1 MREMIISAIYIEML
15 GHDASFSYIQ
25 AVNITQSKSFPL
37 KKIGYLACCLFLN
50 ENSEF
55 LLLLVSAIQKDL
67 QSKKEEDISLALTAL
82 GKLLCNMIVF
92 AVSEP
97 VLKLLTHESVRLH
110 EKKKQTSIIWTSY
123 LFIFHIWSNHKIK
136 QQLLNILKYPS
147 INPLGI
153 DQKESCNYYAKD
165 V

>member
-1 MREMIISAIYIEML
+1 MATKNDLSKELFDVIQAIADTRSKQEEDKIILREILSLKNRVKEKNPNLKRLKEMIISAIYIEML
-15 GHDASFSYIQ
+15 GHDASFCYIQ
-25 AVNITQSKSFPL
+25 AVNLTQSKSFPL

-67 QSKKEEDISLALTAL
+67 QSKKEEDVSLALTAL

-97 VLKLLTHESVRLH
+97 VLKLLSHESV
-110 EKKKQTSIIWTSY
+110 
-123 LFIFHIWSNHKIK
+123 
-136 QQLLNILKYPS
+136 
-147 INPLGI
+147 
-153 DQKESCNYYAKD
+153 
-165 V
+165 